1 MNNVHSALVMAA
13 QKTAITEACNHVY
26 AAGGRFFSGKIP
38 FSSSQAAG
46 IVHCSD
52 IERTGAEEC
61 ALMTLARFGGF
72 DPQLLCRVCLYHSE
86 VTRIS
91 ACRASSS
98 ENTTR
103 DVATQHKFA
112 TSVSLSQ
119 QCAPVPFTASIR

>member
-1 MNNVHSALVMAA
+1 MNNVHNALVMAA

-52 IERTGAEEC
+52 LERTGVEEC
-61 ALMTLARFGGF
+61 ELMTLARFAGF
-72 DPQLLCRVCLYHSE
+72 DPQFQRRVRLYPSE

-91 ACRASSS
+91 A
-98 ENTTR
+98 
-103 DVATQHKFA
+103 
-112 TSVSLSQ
+112 
-119 QCAPVPFTASIR
+119 